1 MLPAARLRQPYG
13 KQIKRFGDLFWPESG
28 RMTKPSVR
36 HRGATHMAF
45 CSIFGR
51 AAAFVAALALG
62 QTLASSTIAAEDS
75 AGGAQL
81 AAQTM
86 YSVTIDVDV
95 NNGDYVTAKEV
106 KVTIVPAAGSD
117 AEGKADLKGP
127 GKVQLP
133 EGAYKVTAELYQ
145 IKQDSKLT
153 VGGATTHKVLII
165 GGFATLKWIHA
176 IGGKAVKDGVKW
188 RLLTYK
194 KNADGS
200 RRLLAELTGSQPRF
214 MLPQGWYIAE
224 GTYKGQVKRLA
235 VEIANSR
242 QYDYVLCASC

>member
-1 MLPAARLRQPYG
+1 MLSALRLGPPYG
-13 KQIKRFGDLFWPESG
+13 KRIKRFDGLFWPKSG
-28 RMTKPSVR
+28 RMRVASPLL
-36 HRGATHMAF
+36 RGNTHMAF
-45 CSIFGR
+45 CSFLGR
-51 AAAFVAALALG
+51 VAAVLAALALG
-62 QTLASSTIAAEDS
+62 QSLPAATIAAEE
-75 AGGAQL
+75 GGIQL

-86 YSVTIDVDV
+86 HAVTIEIDV

-117 AEGKADLKGP
+117 TEGKAEVKGP

-145 IKQDSKLT
+145 IKVDSKLT
-153 VGGATTHKVLII
+153 VSGATTHKVKII
-165 GGFATLKWIHA
+165 GGFATLKWINA
-176 IGGKAVKDGVKW
+176 IGGKAIKDGVKW

-200 RRLLAELTGSQPRF
+200 RRLLAELTGSQPRI
-214 MLPQGWYIAE
+214 MIPEGWYIAE
-224 GTYKGQVKRLA
+224 ATYKNQTKRLA
-235 VEIANSR
+235 VEIANAR

>member
-1 MLPAARLRQPYG
+1 
-13 KQIKRFGDLFWPESG
+13 
-28 RMTKPSVR
+28 
-36 HRGATHMAF
+36 MAF
-45 CSIFGR
+45 CSFLGR

-62 QTLASSTIAAEDS
+62 QSLSLSTIAAEEGDV
-75 AGGAQL
+75 QL

-86 YSVTIDVDV
+86 HAVTIEVDV

-106 KVTIVPAAGSD
+106 KLTIVPAPGSD
-117 AEGKADLKGP
+117 SETKADLKGP

-145 IKQDSKLT
+145 IKVDSKLNVSGT
-153 VGGATTHKVLII
+153 TTHKVQII
-165 GGFATLKWIHA
+165 GGFASLKWINA
-176 IGGKAVKDGVKW
+176 IGGKAIKDGVKW

-200 RRLLAELTGSQPRF
+200 RRLLAELVGSQPRL

-224 GTYKGQVKRLA
+224 GTYKNQTKRLA
-235 VEIANSR
+235 IEIANAR